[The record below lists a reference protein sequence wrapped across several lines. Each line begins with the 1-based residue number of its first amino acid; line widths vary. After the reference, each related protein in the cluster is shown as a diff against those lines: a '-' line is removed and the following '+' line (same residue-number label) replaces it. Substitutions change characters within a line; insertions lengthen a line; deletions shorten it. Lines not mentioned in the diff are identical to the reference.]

1 MPNTTQPQNP
11 TDDKNYNPYLDN
23 PELNYEL
30 DKAKRTYEK
39 LAMWYNLPEIKME
52 DVASNNEEVIQPESI
67 PEPDFQT
74 NRTQNNFFSIPQN
87 FQNQTQVL
95 NQNQQHSQAYDF
107 MNSIPMSNIPNY
119 RNNTNNS
126 RLTKLQAS
134 LIYGTLKT
142 NLKTIGK
149 PDESNEAQKSVAT
162 GGSPET
168 KFSENI
174 SEVVAHEESK
184 VEAVHTPESHL
195 TVAENHK
202 PEPIAKPVVEKQAN
216 SISSFIGNFKV
227 YGYSPSTGILN
238 KLIKATN
245 PQDAWKNFEPSS
257 AKAWLYAL
265 TGRLLAIHDGK

>member
-1 MPNTTQPQNP
+1 MPTTTPPQNP

-149 PDESNEAQKSVAT
+149 TVENNEAQKSIST

-184 VEAVHTPESHL
+184 AEAVHTPESHV

-202 PEPIAKPVVEKQAN
+202 PEPVAKPAVEKSAN